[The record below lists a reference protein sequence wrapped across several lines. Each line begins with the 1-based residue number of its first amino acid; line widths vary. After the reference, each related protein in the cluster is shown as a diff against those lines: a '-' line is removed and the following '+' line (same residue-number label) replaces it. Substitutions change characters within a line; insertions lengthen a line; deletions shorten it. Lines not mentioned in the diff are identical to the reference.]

1 MVQMF
6 NHYIPTHL
14 QNTLLNRHN
23 EIHTHTHNTRNTNR
37 LYQIITRTVLYSNH
51 FHPSTVELCSG
62 DCQKSSHLKFIRIFL
77 LIQENKKNLFILVPV
92 LHTHFSP
99 YSSPRTNEYIL
110 VFPPER
116 YVYTNFPPGKSVY
129 THLSPLIFRGEI
141 WVYTE
146 VSPSYSILP
155 LCTDRLYNQIK
166 FWLRGRPFDFEGG
179 GELGRFLK

>member
-1 MVQMF
+1 MYIFQNYELYDETRWEILSDRIQNNKMVQMF
-6 NHYIPTHL
+6 NHYIPTYL

-92 LHTHFSP
+92 LHTHFPP

-110 VFPPER
+110 VFPPKR

-141 WVYTE
+141 
-146 VSPSYSILP
+146 
-155 LCTDRLYNQIK
+155 
-166 FWLRGRPFDFEGG
+166 
-179 GELGRFLK
+179 